1 MVEFAPGRG
10 EVVRGARMSGVR
22 ESAER
27 WGKGLNRAVEWVC
40 AGLMVALVLV
50 TWLGIVSRYTV
61 DLGITWT
68 EETARYLMIWV
79 ALLAVSS
86 GVARGEHVSVEF
98 LFNAL
103 PRPIAIVVF
112 WLFEASAIAFF
123 GVLLAHGVSMTS
135 GGATQYAS
143 MFGMT
148 MVLPYAAVPVSSAL
162 AIIQLVLK
170 SVSRGARP
178 AGGAT

>member
-1 MVEFAPGRG
+1 
-10 EVVRGARMSGVR
+10 MSGIR

-27 WGKGLNRAVEWVC
+27 WGRGLNRTVEWAC

-68 EETARYLMIWV
+68 EEAARYLMIWV

-98 LFNAL
+98 ILNAL
-103 PRPIAIVVF
+103 PRSIATVVVWF
-112 WLFEASAIAFF
+112 FEASAIAFF
-123 GVLLAHGVSMTS
+123 GVLLVHGVLMTR

-148 MVLPYAAVPVSSAL
+148 MVLPFAAVPVSSAL
-162 AIIQLVLK
+162 AIVQLILKVL
-170 SVSRGARP
+170 SRGARP
-178 AGGAT
+178 AGGAA